1 MTLPKTRN
9 GTNGNGIGK
18 ERKGKKWGLNTET
31 EFSNTERLKSGY
43 GPAT

>member
-1 MTLPKTRN
+1 MEQTETES
-9 GTNGNGIGK
+9 